1 MGNII
6 NTGIYL
12 YVGKISMISDN
23 NENTI
28 YITYGT
34 NHEECCK
41 TLTKILLNMYTGD
54 NSDFEQQHIMNSLL
68 NKNSLTLG
76 ENNLQEQLVANIV
89 SYDNVK
95 LSILIDNIARQHKI
109 EIVTDNIINSSL
121 DKLYNEIYGKIN
133 SDEIESYF
141 NTITLEK
148 LLLNKDISKILHI
161 NDEMTY
167 INIHLMT

>member
-6 NTGIYL
+6 STGTYL
-12 YVGKISMISDN
+12 YVGKISLISDN

-54 NSDFEQQHIMNSLL
+54 NLDHEQQHIMNSLL
-68 NKNSLTLG
+68 NKNTITLG
-76 ENNLQEQLVANIV
+76 ENNLQEQLIANIV

-109 EIVTDNIINSSL
+109 QIVTDNIINSSL
-121 DKLYNEIYGKIN
+121 DKLYNEIYDKIN

-161 NDEMTY
+161 NDEITY
-167 INIHLMT
+167 VNLHLMT